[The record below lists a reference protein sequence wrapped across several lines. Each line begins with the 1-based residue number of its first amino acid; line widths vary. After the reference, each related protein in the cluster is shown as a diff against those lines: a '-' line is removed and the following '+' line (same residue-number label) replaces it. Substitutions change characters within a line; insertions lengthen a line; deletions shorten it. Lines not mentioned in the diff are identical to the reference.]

1 MEEGR
6 GLKLLTPPAGLFL
19 FNNRE
24 DIKIN
29 VRDVE
34 LGWKIKDGTVKVGLL
49 YNQLWTRRN
58 RLF

>member
-1 MEEGR
+1 MEESR
-6 GLKLLTPPAGLFL
+6 GLKLLTPPAGLFV
-19 FNNRE
+19 FNSGE

-49 YNQLWTRRN
+49 L
-58 RLF
+58 